1 MTTKLV
7 WFGNFE
13 FGYFDKSGDKY
24 PCVLVHKID
33 EKVWVDESEIEDYM
47 AVNNHDSWMIPEECK
62 GFEIFY
68 TKTFMKELS
77 L

>member
-13 FGYFDKSGDKY
+13 FGDFDKCGDKF
-24 PCVLVHKID
+24 PCVLIHSIV
-33 EKVWVDESEIEDYM
+33 EKVYIEEDEIEDFM
-47 AVNNHDSWMIPEECK
+47 EVNKHDSWMIPSIWQGEL
-62 GFEIFY
+62 FY
-68 TKTFMKELS
+68 SKQFMKELS